1 MVRTKVFVGNL
12 SFKTR
17 ESELA
22 QEFAAAGHVIGAN
35 IITRGPRSLG
45 YGFVEFDSDE
55 EANNAVK
62 IMNKK
67 EIDGRAINVEVAKP
81 RAEEENA
88 SGQQQTNGA
97 PTDNTN
103 NSNNTN
109 TTRGGF
115 RGRGRG
121 GFRGGF
127 RGGRGRGGFR
137 GGRGRGGGGGG
148 FRRRFDDNNNANTE
162 NPVVEG
168 GNTESPQQGGRRR
181 FNRRQENQGPDTR
194 TESKTTLFVANLPF
208 ALDDAGFGKVFADNG
223 LKVKSVH
230 VVQKRNGRSKGFG
243 FAEFD
248 TQDDQ
253 QKALQGLNGKKV
265 EERDLI
271 VKVALT
277 EQEGA
282 SNTTNNT
289 NNNTNNTNTST
300 SSPTPTPNNTNVKK
314 EEAPA
319 KKEEA
324 KKEEK
329 K

>member
-17 ESELA
+17 EAELA
-22 QEFAAAGHVIGAN
+22 QEFAAAGPVIGAN

-45 YGFVEFDSDE
+45 YGFVEFDSE
-55 EANNAVK
+55 EVANNAVK

-81 RAEEENA
+81 REDENTN
-88 SGQQQTNGA
+88 GEQTNGA
-97 PTDNTN
+97 SPNA
-103 NSNNTN
+103 NNTN
-109 TTRGGF
+109 TRGGF

-127 RGGRGRGGFR
+127 RGRGRGGFR
-137 GGRGRGGGGGG
+137 GGRGGARGG
-148 FRRRFDDNNNANTE
+148 FRRRFNNENNNNT
-162 NPVVEG
+162 N
-168 GNTESPQQGGRRR
+168 NTTEETTNNAQGGRRR
-181 FNRRQENQGPDTR
+181 NRNQGENGQDTR
-194 TESKTTLFVANLPF
+194 TESQTTLFVANLPF
-208 ALDDAGFGKVFADNG
+208 SLDDAGFGKVFTDNG
-223 LKVKSVH
+223 LKYKSAH

-248 TQDDQ
+248 GQEDQ
-253 QKALQGLNGKKV
+253 QKALQALNGKKV
-265 EERDLI
+265 EERELI

-277 EQEGA
+277 EQQAPEG
-282 SNTTNNT
+282 SSNNT
-289 NNNTNNTNTST
+289 N
-300 SSPTPTPNNTNVKK
+300 
-314 EEAPA
+314 A
-319 KKEEA
+319 KKEETPKKEEG

>member
-17 ESELA
+17 EAELA

-45 YGFVEFDSDE
+45 YGFVEFEDE
-55 EANNAVK
+55 EAAESAVK

-81 RAEEENA
+81 REDENPEN
-88 SGQQQTNGA
+88 SNNDQTQANGSNN
-97 PTDNTN
+97 DNTN
-103 NSNNTN
+103 N
-109 TTRGGF
+109 TRGGF

-121 GFRGGF
+121 GFRGG
-127 RGGRGRGGFR
+127 RGGRGGRGARGGFFPR
-137 GGRGRGGGGGG
+137 GGRGGAPTGGPGY
-148 FRRRFDDNNNANTE
+148 RRRFNNDENNTNETEGNNNN
-162 NPVVEG
+162 N
-168 GNTESPQQGGRRR
+168 NNNNQQADRPPRRR
-181 FNRRQENQGPDTR
+181 FNRRPEGENQPDNR
-194 TESKTTLFVANLPF
+194 TESKTTLFIANLPF
-208 ALDDAGFGKVFADNG
+208 SLDDAGFGKVFTDNG
-223 LKVKSVH
+223 LKFKSAH

-248 TQDDQ
+248 GQEDQ
-253 QKALQGLNGKKV
+253 VKALETLNAKKV
-265 EERDLI
+265 EERELI

-277 EQEGA
+277 EQQPPQQQGE
-282 SNTTNNT
+282 NNN
-289 NNNTNNTNTST
+289 NNNT
-300 SSPTPTPNNTNVKK
+300 TPAPEIKK
-314 EEAPA
+314 EET
-319 KKEEA
+319 KKED

>member
-17 ESELA
+17 EAELA

-45 YGFVEFDSDE
+45 YGFVEFENE
-55 EANNAVK
+55 EAAESAVK

-81 RAEEENA
+81 REDEPENSNNDQA
-88 SGQQQTNGA
+88 QANGSNN
-97 PTDNTN
+97 DNTN
-103 NSNNTN
+103 N
-109 TTRGGF
+109 TRGGF

-121 GFRGGF
+121 GFRGG
-127 RGGRGRGGFR
+127 RGGRGGRGARGGFFPR
-137 GGRGRGGGGGG
+137 GGRGGAPGGPGY
-148 FRRRFDDNNNANTE
+148 RRRFNNDENNTNETEGNNNN
-162 NPVVEG
+162 N
-168 GNTESPQQGGRRR
+168 NNNNQQADRPPRRR
-181 FNRRQENQGPDTR
+181 FNRRPEGENQPDNR
-194 TESKTTLFVANLPF
+194 TESKTTLFIANLPF
-208 ALDDAGFGKVFADNG
+208 SLDDAGFGKVFTDNG
-223 LKVKSVH
+223 LKFKSAH

-248 TQDDQ
+248 SQDDQ
-253 QKALQGLNGKKV
+253 VKALETLNAKKV
-265 EERDLI
+265 EERELI

-277 EQEGA
+277 EQQPPQQQGE
-282 SNTTNNT
+282 NN
-289 NNNTNNTNTST
+289 NNNT
-300 SSPTPTPNNTNVKK
+300 TPAPEIKK
-314 EEAPA
+314 EET
-319 KKEEA
+319 KKED